1 LFFYLRLFMTD
12 RIAIHG
18 LHVATPLY
26 RFIEDQVLPAVGVKS
41 KAFWSGFDGIVK
53 DLAPVN
59 LALLAERDRI
69 QLAMDKWHTAHPGP
83 VSDAKA
89 MKAYRQHLTSI
100 GYLVPEPKSPKAN
113 TQNVDAEL
121 AVLAGPQLVVPI
133 LNARYAL
140 NAANARWGSLYDA
153 LYGTDALSE
162 ANGCEKGT
170 GYNPKRGA
178 KVIEYCR
185 YVLDRCAPLKKGSH
199 IDSTGYS
206 VKGGKLVVSLKT
218 GTTTLADAKQFV
230 GFQGDAKAPTSLLFK
245 HNGLHL
251 DLEINKAHPIGKTDP
266 AGVSDLV
273 AEAALSTILDL
284 EDSVAAVDAEDKV
297 LAYSNWLGIL
307 QGTLSEDVQK
317 GGKTFK
323 RTLNPDRVYTKP
335 SGKGHE
341 VLHGR
346 SLLFVRNVGHLM
358 TNPAILYNAAD
369 GSQKE
374 IPEGI
379 LDAMITTTCAMADL
393 QKKKGADFR
402 NSRTGSVYIVKPKMH
417 GPKEVGFA
425 DTLFGR
431 VEKVLGLKPS
441 TVKLGIMDEERRT
454 SVNLAACIAAAKSR
468 VAFINT
474 GFLDRTGDEMHTCML
489 AGPVMRKGDIKG
501 STWLGAYERSNVAV
515 GLQAG
520 LRGRAQIGKG
530 MWAMPDLMA
539 DMLKQK
545 IAHPN
550 AGANTAWVPSP
561 TAATLH
567 AMHYHQ
573 VNVQALQKQ
582 MEKTIGKNDAKAMR
596 EETLSKLLQFPVVTP
611 GQAAEWTAK
620 DKQDE
625 LDNNAQGIL
634 GYVVR
639 WVDQGVGC
647 SKVPD
652 IHGVGLMEDR
662 ATLRISSQHIAN
674 WMAHGVVTHAQ
685 VKATMERMA
694 AVVDQQNAGDASY
707 QKMAGNFAT
716 SKAYQA
722 ACDLVFKGKE
732 QPSGYTEPLLHAW
745 RLKVKATA

>member
-1 LFFYLRLFMTD
+1 MTD

-69 QLAMDKWHTAHPGP
+69 QLDMDKWHTAHPGP
-83 VSDAKA
+83 LADAKA
-89 MKAYRQHLTSI
+89 MKAYRQHLSSI

-206 VKGGKLVVSLKT
+206 VKGGKLVVSLKS

-251 DLEINKAHPIGKTDP
+251 DLEINKSHPIGKTDP

-323 RTLNPDRVYTKP
+323 RTLNPDRVYSKP

-369 GSQKE
+369 GTQKE

-454 SVNLAACIAAAKSR
+454 SANLAACIAAAKSR

-530 MWAMPDLMA
+530 
-539 DMLKQK
+539 
-545 IAHPN
+545 
-550 AGANTAWVPSP
+550 P

-573 VNVQALQKQ
+573 VNVSALQKQ
-582 MEKTIGKNDAKAMR
+582 MEKTIGKHSAKAMR

-611 GQAAEWTAK
+611 EQAAEWTAK

-707 QKMAGNFAT
+707 QKMAGNFKT

-745 RLKVKATA
+745 RLKVKAS